1 MRRRLPK
8 AIYNCSKVLW
18 HPTSAVQNN
27 GFFAVE
33 KIYRLCWKLNQDW
46 VDMLSTNQQHNRQAQ
61 VYNIAYN
68 RSADVPFI
76 FIFHLFRTGP
86 FFP

>member
-1 MRRRLPK
+1 
-8 AIYNCSKVLW
+8 
-18 HPTSAVQNN
+18 
-27 GFFAVE
+27 
-33 KIYRLCWKLNQDW
+33 
-46 VDMLSTNQQHNRQAQ
+46 MLSTNQQHNRQAQ